1 LNRENIQET
10 KMKFLKY
17 LLQLVLLSCLATAPI
32 TNLHAQTLDDDAIA
46 LSDQE
51 ITKLRAILD
60 QPIDPNSLKATR
72 VEAYK
77 QKQGAAWKLG
87 DAVKQE
93 EILREWAQMDGD
105 IDPRWRLMSFLF
117 FTPNRQEAYKTGA
130 DLMKEIKFAPSAV
143 RIRSVIADHYIN
155 DSNLK
160 QAGLLLEEAGT
171 IIKNEWGRVPR
182 QGANAYWIVRA
193 EMEFNLIKSFFLR
206 RSGKWQEGIQT
217 AKLATQ
223 KGKELIG
230 IETLVDPLQRN
241 FGRSWY
247 MSAMAQLADHQS
259 AAGLYA
265 EADLSLREAYQF
277 GKASGFTDN

>member
-1 LNRENIQET
+1 
-10 KMKFLKY
+10 MKAFKHLY
-17 LLQLVLLSCLATAPI
+17 PLLLCLCVVLGSMNSI
-32 TNLHAQTLDDDAIA
+32 HAQNLDDEAIA
-46 LSDQE
+46 LSEQE
-51 ITKLRAILD
+51 TARLRAILD
-60 QPIDPNSLKATR
+60 QPIDPNALKATR

-93 EILREWAQMDGD
+93 EILREWAQMDSD

-117 FTPNRQEAYKTGA
+117 FTPNRQEAYKIGA
-130 DLMKEIKFAPSAV
+130 DLMKEIKYAPSAV
-143 RIRSVIADHYIN
+143 RIRSAIADHYIN

-160 QAGLLLEEAGT
+160 QAGVLLEEAGT

-193 EMEFNLIKSFFLR
+193 EMEFNLIKSFYLR

-223 KGKELIG
+223 KSES
-230 IETLVDPLQRN
+230 EQSYHPL
-241 FGRSWY
+241 
-247 MSAMAQLADHQS
+247 D
-259 AAGLYA
+259 
-265 EADLSLREAYQF
+265 
-277 GKASGFTDN
+277 

>member
-1 LNRENIQET
+1 
-10 KMKFLKY
+10 MKAFKHLY
-17 LLQLVLLSCLATAPI
+17 PLLLCLCVLLGSMNSI
-32 TNLHAQTLDDDAIA
+32 QAQTLDDDAIA
-46 LSDQE
+46 LSEQE
-51 ITKLRAILD
+51 TARLRAILD

-105 IDPRWRLMSFLF
+105 VDPRWRLMSFLF
-117 FTPNRQEAYKTGA
+117 FTPNRQEAYKIGA
-130 DLMKEIKFAPSAV
+130 DLMKEIKYAPSAV
-143 RIRSVIADHYIN
+143 RIRSAIADHYIN

-160 QAGLLLEEAGT
+160 QAGVLLEEAGT

-193 EMEFNLIKSFFLR
+193 EMEFNLIKSFYLR

-247 MSAMAQLADHQS
+247 MSSMAQLADHQS

-265 EADLSLREAYQF
+265 EADL
-277 GKASGFTDN
+277 